1 MVHAAAASMVGL
13 LLVHGGSALC
23 FAPSAPMTGVR
34 GGSSAHC
41 ENRLGA
47 PVRARLRG
55 GAALDTVRMADPGES
70 GGGAP
75 TVKREDR
82 VGLWRRREAGRILKL
97 ALPALSIPLADPVM
111 SLVDSVCI
119 GRYATTLDLAALG
132 PNVVVF
138 NFVSFVFTSLAITTT
153 IRMSTSLAKED
164 REEAGRAV
172 STSAIIAFVV
182 GAFLGTLLFFFP
194 GPALATTGALPE
206 ILASA
211 EGYCRVRALAIPAA
225 APAGILSMNTR
236 DEKC

>member
-75 TVKREDR
+75 
-82 VGLWRRREAGRILKL
+82 
-97 ALPALSIPLADPVM
+97 PAPMKEIPV
-111 SLVDSVCI
+111 
-119 GRYATTLDLAALG
+119 
-132 PNVVVF
+132 
-138 NFVSFVFTSLAITTT
+138 
-153 IRMSTSLAKED
+153 
-164 REEAGRAV
+164 
-172 STSAIIAFVV
+172 
-182 GAFLGTLLFFFP
+182 
-194 GPALATTGALPE
+194 
-206 ILASA
+206 LASA
-211 EGYCRVRALAIPAA
+211 NRGMMSSALTGAQPWINCSIRNMD
-225 APAGILSMNTR
+225 GS
-236 DEKC
+236 